1 MPDEELL
8 HLLLHNPEEGCRQLL
23 MQYSGFVLAVV
34 RRRIG
39 TCCLPQ
45 EAEELVSDILFEFYQ
60 KRAQINLQRGSIRAL
75 LATLTMHRCTDWY
88 RRYAAQQAQATQ
100 VDAKCLLDIC
110 DTAPDPETQYIRKE
124 QCAKLFT
131 MMQQLS
137 EGDRNLLMWKYY
149 FGETAPEI
157 AKRLSIRVGTVEMR
171 ISRAKKKLLQLMG
184 GEEDAL

>member
-75 LATLTMHRCTDWY
+75 LATL
-88 RRYAAQQAQATQ
+88 
-100 VDAKCLLDIC
+100 I
-110 DTAPDPETQYIRKE
+110 
-124 QCAKLFT
+124 
-131 MMQQLS
+131 
-137 EGDRNLLMWKYY
+137 
-149 FGETAPEI
+149 
-157 AKRLSIRVGTVEMR
+157 
-171 ISRAKKKLLQLMG
+171 ISRSGKQRIA
-184 GEEDAL
+184 